1 MTFEQ
6 VLGQLNKKGVLLS
19 GLSQI
24 EDGKLWS
31 ANVRKKGTTKQGYG
45 RGKTIEK
52 AVRQALGAM
61 RDPFDPKGY
70 KDAERNPKEPE
81 KRKRVRIRKK

>member
-6 VLGQLNKKGVLLS
+6 VLEQLNKKGILLNN
-19 GLSQI
+19 LSQI
-24 EDGKLWS
+24 EDGKVWS
-31 ANVRKKGTTKQGYG
+31 ASVRKKGTTKQGYG

-52 AVRQALGAM
+52 AVRQALVAM
-61 RDPFDPKGY
+61 RDSFDPKGF
-70 KDAERNPKEPE
+70 KDVEQNPKEPE